1 MRDEHSLAALCAAFE
16 VSRPGYYRWKD
27 AKPGLR
33 AREDEELTETIRA
46 VHGEHRGVYGSPRMM
61 RALRTRGHHH
71 SRKRV
76 ARLMRAAGLRGK
88 GPRLFVPCTTQ
99 SGHAEP
105 IAPNRLAAQPKP
117 TAPNQVW
124 VSDITYVRTAE
135 GWLYVAAILDL
146 YSRRIVGWATGASLA
161 AELVLA
167 ALTMALR
174 HRRPPAGLLYHS
186 DRGVQYACGDFRAAL
201 AGAQF
206 VASMSRKG
214 NCYDNATME
223 SFWSSFKRECADE
236 VYPSRRA
243 GSAAAFDYIETFY
256 NRVRLHS
263 ALGYQSPVDFEN
275 LLN

>member
-1 MRDEHSLAALCAAFE
+1 MKDEHSLAALCAALG

-27 AKPGLR
+27 AEPGSR
-33 AREDEELTETIRA
+33 AREDAELSAEIRV
-46 VHGEHRGVYGSPRMM
+46 VHEEHRGVYGSPRVM
-61 RALRTRGHHH
+61 RALRARGLRHG
-71 SRKRV
+71 RKRI
-76 ARLMRAAGLRGK
+76 ARLMRAEGLRGK
-88 GPRLFVPCTTQ
+88 CPRRFVPCTTQ

-105 IAPNRLAAQPKP
+105 IAANRLAATPKP

-161 AELVLA
+161 AELVLS
-167 ALTMALR
+167 ALAMALL

-201 AGAQF
+201 ATAQL
-206 VASMSRKG
+206 VASMSRKA

-223 SFWSSFKRECADE
+223 SFWSSFKRECANGI
-236 VYPSRRA
+236 YPTRRD
-243 GSAAAFDYIETFY
+243 GTAAIFDYIETFY

-263 ALGYQSPVDFEN
+263 ALGYQSPVDFEKQ
-275 LLN
+275 LN

>member
-1 MRDEHSLAALCAAFE
+1 MKEDYTLATLCAALD

-27 AKPGLR
+27 AEPGSR
-33 AREDEELTETIRA
+33 ARGDAELTEAIRA
-46 VHGEHRGVYGSPRMM
+46 VHAEHRGVYGSPRMM
-61 RALRTRGHHH
+61 RALRTRGRHHG
-71 SRKRV
+71 RKRI
-76 ARLMRAAGLRGK
+76 ARLMQAAGLRGK
-88 GPRLFVPCTTQ
+88 CPRRFVPCTTQ
-99 SGHAEP
+99 SGHTEP
-105 IAPNRLAAQPKP
+105 IAPNRLAEQPKP

-124 VSDITYVRTAE
+124 VSDITYVRTSE

-167 ALTMALR
+167 ALAMALR
-174 HRRPPAGLLYHS
+174 HRRPPVGLLYHS
-186 DRGVQYACGDFRAAL
+186 DRGVQYACGDFRTAL
-201 AGAQF
+201 AAAQF

-223 SFWSSFKRECADE
+223 SFWSSFKRECAAAL
-236 VYPSRRA
+236 YSTRRD

-275 LLN
+275 QLN

>member
-1 MRDEHSLAALCAAFE
+1 MKNEHSLAALCAALG
-16 VSRPGYYRWKD
+16 VSRPGYYRWQD
-27 AKPGLR
+27 AEPGPR
-33 AREDEELTETIRA
+33 AREDAALTEAIRV
-46 VHGEHRGVYGSPRMM
+46 VHGEHRGVYGSPRVM
-61 RALRTRGHHH
+61 RALRERGRQH
-71 SRKRV
+71 SRKRI
-76 ARLMRAAGLRGK
+76 ARLMRAEGLHGK
-88 GPRLFVPCTTQ
+88 CPRRFVPCTTQ

-105 IAPNRLAAQPKP
+105 IAPNRLAEHPKP

-146 YSRRIVGWATGASLA
+146 YSRRIVGWASGASLA

-167 ALTMALR
+167 ALAMARL

-201 AGAQF
+201 TAAQL
-206 VASMSRKG
+206 VASMSRQG

-223 SFWSSFKRECADE
+223 SFWSSFKRECAE
-236 VYPSRRA
+236 EIYPTRRD
-243 GSAAAFDYIETFY
+243 GTAAAFDYIETFY

-275 LLN
+275 HLN

>member
-1 MRDEHSLAALCAAFE
+1 MKHEHSLAALCAALA
-16 VSRPGYYRWKD
+16 VSRSGYYRWKD
-27 AKPGLR
+27 AEPGPR
-33 AREDEELTETIRA
+33 ARQDAQLSEAIRA
-46 VHGEHRGVYGSPRMM
+46 VHREHRSVYGSPRMT
-61 RALRTRGHHH
+61 RALRKCGLHH

-76 ARLMRAAGLRGK
+76 ARLMRAEGLRGK
-88 GPRLFVPCTTQ
+88 CPRRFVPCTTQ
-99 SGHAEP
+99 SSHAEP
-105 IAPNRLAAQPKP
+105 IAPNRLAEHPGP

-146 YSRRIVGWATGASLA
+146 YSRRIVGWASGASLA

-167 ALTMALR
+167 ALAMARL

-201 AGAQF
+201 ADAQL
-206 VASMSRKG
+206 VASMSRRG
-214 NCYDNATME
+214 NCYDNAAME
-223 SFWSSFKRECADE
+223 SFWSSFKRECAHE
-236 VYPSRRA
+236 LYPTRRE
-243 GSAAAFDYIETFY
+243 GTAAAFDYIETFY

-275 LLN
+275 QLN

>member
-1 MRDEHSLAALCAAFE
+1 MKDEHSLAALCAALG

-27 AKPGLR
+27 AEPGVR
-33 AREDEELTETIRA
+33 AREDAQLTEAICA
-46 VHGEHRGVYGSPRMM
+46 AHGEHRGVYGSPRMM
-61 RALRTRGHHH
+61 RVLRAGGRYHG
-71 SRKRV
+71 RKRI

-88 GPRLFVPCTTQ
+88 CPRRFVPLTTQ
-99 SGHAEP
+99 SGHTEP
-105 IAPNRLAAQPKP
+105 IAPNRLAGHPKP

-146 YSRRIVGWATGASLA
+146 YSRRIVGWASGESLA

-167 ALTMALR
+167 ALAMAR
-174 HRRPPAGLLYHS
+174 QHRRPPAGLLYHS

-201 AGAQF
+201 AAAQL

-214 NCYDNATME
+214 NCYDNAAME
-223 SFWSSFKRECADE
+223 SFWSTFKRECADGL
-236 VYPSRRA
+236 YPTRRD
-243 GSAAAFDYIETFY
+243 GTAAAFDYIETFY

-275 LLN
+275 QLN